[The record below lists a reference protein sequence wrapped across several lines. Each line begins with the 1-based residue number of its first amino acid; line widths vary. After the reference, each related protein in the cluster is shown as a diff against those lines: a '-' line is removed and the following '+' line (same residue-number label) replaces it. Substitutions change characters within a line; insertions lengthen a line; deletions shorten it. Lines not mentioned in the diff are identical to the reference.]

1 MLFAEIVFIALG
13 SVKEAAFQTQVL
25 VVSTLA
31 ITVEVYG
38 LVAGIVKL
46 DDLGPYLLKNVVLGH
61 FKALRSTVGPGLL
74 MFTTFL
80 MKLLTVVGTIGTIA
94 IFFGWWRYYCSC
106 FFMAWSSISSA

>member
-46 DDLGPYLLKNVVLGH
+46 DDLGPY
-61 FKALRSTVGPGLL
+61 
-74 MFTTFL
+74 
-80 MKLLTVVGTIGTIA
+80 
-94 IFFGWWRYYCSC
+94 
-106 FFMAWSSISSA
+106 